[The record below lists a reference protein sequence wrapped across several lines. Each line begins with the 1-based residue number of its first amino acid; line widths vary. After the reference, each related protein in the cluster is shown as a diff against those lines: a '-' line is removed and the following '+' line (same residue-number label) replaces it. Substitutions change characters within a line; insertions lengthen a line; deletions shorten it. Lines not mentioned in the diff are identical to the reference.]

1 MIYLLSSENRQ
12 EMRIPRNLPNISGPM
27 ALLFRSTMGEEV
39 VEIAVQDHSPA
50 GSRYHIVYVDKEVL
64 TPGEY
69 EYILKCGD
77 SILSRGIVKVLPAS
91 DAAVIE
97 YAQNEID
104 IVYEQYGE

>member
-1 MIYLLSSENRQ
+1 MIYLLSTENRQ
-12 EMRIPRNLPNISGPM
+12 EMRIPRNLPDISGPM
-27 ALLFRSTMGEEV
+27 ALLFRSTMGEA

-50 GSRYHIVYVDKEVL
+50 ESRYHIVYVDMVL

-91 DAAVIE
+91 DTAVIE

>member
-1 MIYLLSSENRQ
+1 MIYLLSTENRQ
-12 EMRIPRNLPNISGPM
+12 EMRIPRNLPDISGPM

-39 VEIAVQDHSPA
+39 VEITVQDHSPV
-50 GSRYHIVYVDKEVL
+50 GSKYYIVYVDKAL

-91 DAAVIE
+91 DTAVIE

>member
-1 MIYLLSSENRQ
+1 MIYLLSTENRQ
-12 EMRIPRNLPNISGPM
+12 EMRIPRNLPDTSGPM
-27 ALLFRSTMGEEV
+27 ALLFRSTMGEEA

-50 GSRYHIVYVDKEVL
+50 GSRYHIVYVDKLL

-77 SILSRGIVKVLPAS
+77 SILSRGVVKVLPAS
-91 DAAVIE
+91 DNAVIE

>member
-1 MIYLLSSENRQ
+1 MIYLLSTENRQ
-12 EMRIPRNLPNISGPM
+12 EMRIPRNLPDTSGPM

-50 GSRYHIVYVDKEVL
+50 GSRYYIVYVDKVL

-69 EYILKCGD
+69 EYILKGGD

-91 DAAVIE
+91 DTAVIE

>member
-1 MIYLLSSENRQ
+1 MIYLLSTENRQ
-12 EMRIPRNLPNISGPM
+12 EMRIPRNLPDISGPM
-27 ALLFRSTMGEEV
+27 VLLFRSTMGEEV

-50 GSRYHIVYVDKEVL
+50 GSRYHIVYVDKVL

-77 SILSRGIVKVLPAS
+77 SILSRGAVKVLPAS
-91 DAAVIE
+91 DNAVIE

>member
-1 MIYLLSSENRQ
+1 MIYLLSTENRQ
-12 EMRIPRNLPNISGPM
+12 EMRIPRNLPDTSGPM
-27 ALLFRSTMGEEV
+27 ALLFRSTSREADMDIE
-39 VEIAVQDHSPA
+39 VQDHSPA
-50 GSRYHIVYVDKEVL
+50 GSRYHIVYVDMVL

-91 DAAVIE
+91 DSAVIE